1 MNTKQERN
9 PLSRRS
15 LLGAREP
22 SPESAA
28 ASSHYLDLMR
38 RRGLKMRSA
47 NRQILAQP
55 GVEGGAPT
63 SAPLGVIV
71 YNRMAF
77 GPRPGDKQAFEALAG
92 TDTARLE
99 AFVEQ
104 QLDPDSIVDTEAE
117 NRIASANFES
127 IGINSDPDQYVAT
140 LWNWY
145 VHGNAPSGNTSSW
158 LPVDELKRWTLIRAM
173 FSKKQLVEVLAD
185 FWHNHFSVYRSTS
198 SWVRVPLPQLDLL
211 LRTWMMGN
219 FRGMLE
225 VVARSTS
232 MLRYL
237 DNYTNSAAGPNE
249 NFSRELFELHTLGS
263 ENYWGVIPQSQVPT
277 DSQGR
282 PVGYVDDDVFES
294 TRCLTG
300 WSISYGVDGD
310 GHTGRFNY
318 RQEWHDRFQKHVLG
332 SFIPPDQPDL
342 KDARD
347 VFDLLAS
354 HPGTGRH
361 IARKLC
367 QKFISDNPPQSIV
380 DAAADVF
387 TMNWAAPD
395 QLKQVYR
402 TILLSDEFRT
412 TWAQKIKR
420 PFHIAVSAMRACN
433 ANFTPRMD
441 SPETNSF
448 FWRYEGTG
456 HAQFSWPAPNG
467 YPDVRGAWQSMTP
480 RVMSWRLCGWL
491 VDFKD
496 PNDNFYLNVLAQTPS
511 HIRSA
516 NALADFWIN
525 RILNRPMDPADRDQ
539 IVQFMAQGFN
549 PDFDLNFNDTDTQD
563 RLRSMVALLLMS
575 PDFLW
580 R

>member
-1 MNTKQERN
+1 
-9 PLSRRS
+9 
-15 LLGAREP
+15 
-22 SPESAA
+22 
-28 ASSHYLDLMR
+28 MR
-38 RRGLKMRSA
+38 RRGLKMRM
-47 NRQILAQP
+47 P
-55 GVEGGAPT
+55 GSPIQRERGIQGGPPS

-71 YNRMAF
+71 YNRMGF

-92 TDTARLE
+92 NDVARLQ

-104 QLDPDSIVDTEAE
+104 QLDPDSIVDTDAE
-117 NRIASANFES
+117 NRIAAANFES
-127 IGINSDPDQYVAT
+127 IGLSSDPDDYVAT

-158 LPVDELKRWTLIRAM
+158 VPVDELKRWTLIRALY
-173 FSKKQLVEVLAD
+173 SKKQLTEVLAS
-185 FWHNHFSVYRSTS
+185 FWHDHFNVYRSTS
-198 SWVRVPLPQLDLL
+198 SWVRVPLPQLDML
-211 LRTWMMGN
+211 LRSWMFGN

-237 DNYTNSAAGPNE
+237 DNYTNSNSGPNE
-249 NFSRELFELHTLGS
+249 NFSRELFELHTLGA
-263 ENYWGVIPQSQVPT
+263 ENYYGVIAQNQVPT

-282 PVGYVDDDVFES
+282 PLGYVDDDIFES

-300 WSISYGVDGD
+300 WSFSYGVGDD
-310 GHTGRFNY
+310 GHTGRFHY
-318 RQEWHDRFQKHVLG
+318 RSDWHDRFQKHVLG
-332 SFIPPDQPDL
+332 SFISADQPDL

-367 QKFISDNPPQSIV
+367 QRFIADDPPQSIV
-380 DAAADVF
+380 DQAAAVF
-387 TMNWAAPD
+387 TDNWDQSD
-395 QLKQVYR
+395 QLEQVYR
-402 TILLSDEFRT
+402 TILTSEEFRT
-412 TWAQKIKR
+412 TWGEKIKR
-420 PFHIAVSAMRACN
+420 PFQIAVSAMRACN
-433 ANFTPRMD
+433 TNFTPRMNNSDTD
-441 SPETNSF
+441 SF
-448 FWRYEGTG
+448 YWRFEGTG
-456 HAQFSWPAPNG
+456 HAQFAWPSPNG
-467 YPDVRGAWQSMTP
+467 FPDLREAWQSMTP

-496 PNDNFYLNVLAQTPS
+496 PNDNFYLNVLAQTPA

-516 NALADFWIN
+516 SGLADHWIN
-525 RILNRPMDPADRDQ
+525 RILNRPINPADRDQ

-549 PDFDLNFNDTDTQD
+549 PDFDLNFNDSDTRD
-563 RLRSMVALLLMS
+563 RLRSMVALILMS